1 MGAQDGEPYGRA
13 ENRAVGQDLGDRAEL
28 GAEQGLGTG
37 QTLGGVQ
44 NWETAVVDR
53 ALKKGQ
59 GLQETSQ
66 KLGVYMIGGQER
78 AKGKELGEGKG

>member
-28 GAEQGLGTG
+28 EAEQGLGTG

-44 NWETAVVDR
+44 NWETAEVGPSR
-53 ALKKGQ
+53 RGRGCRKHLRSWGC
-59 GLQETSQ
+59 TC
-66 KLGVYMIGGQER
+66 
-78 AKGKELGEGKG
+78 